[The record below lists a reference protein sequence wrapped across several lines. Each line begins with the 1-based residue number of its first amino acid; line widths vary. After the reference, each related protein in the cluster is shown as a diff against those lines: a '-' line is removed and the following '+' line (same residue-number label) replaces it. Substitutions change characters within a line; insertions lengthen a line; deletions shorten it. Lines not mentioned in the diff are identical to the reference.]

1 MMWCQFSLASN
12 LFGPEE
18 VIRVRGGNQGG
29 REMDRPTHRQSR
41 PHRTAPRGATPR
53 GRLYGLRQ
61 NGFKLGGSRYQRDRR
76 YFDDQTGVE
85 AEADSLTAS
94 YRATQTGPAT
104 QIGSLTKQEGRQ
116 LADLIL
122 KRIQIRLAGRIRNL
136 AINITNHSVELT
148 GECRTYYTKQMAQHV
163 AMGVL
168 DYQQLVN
175 NIMVC

>member
-1 MMWCQFSLASN
+1 MN
-12 LFGPEE
+12 
-18 VIRVRGGNQGG
+18 
-29 REMDRPTHRQSR
+29 RPAHRQLR

-53 GRLYGLRQ
+53 GRLFGLRQ
-61 NGFKLGGSRYQRDRR
+61 YGFKLRGSRYQRDRR
-76 YFDDQTGVE
+76 YFDDRTEVE
-85 AEADSLTAS
+85 AEVDSLTGSDGLTGS
-94 YRATQTGPAT
+94 YRATQTGSAT
-104 QIGSLTKQEGRQ
+104 QIGFLTKQEGRQ

-136 AINITNHSVELT
+136 AIHITNHSVELT

-163 AMGVL
+163 AMSVL